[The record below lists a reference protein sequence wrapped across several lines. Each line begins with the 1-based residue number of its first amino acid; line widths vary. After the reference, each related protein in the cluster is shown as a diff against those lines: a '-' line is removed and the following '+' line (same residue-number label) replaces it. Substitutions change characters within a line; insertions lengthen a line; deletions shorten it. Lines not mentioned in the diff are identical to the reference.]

1 MSIEFISNE
10 LEYNDDSDEK
20 NNSYEN
26 NYPNNSKFHH
36 QKNLWESISTFYSL
50 NKIDDKEINFPNI
63 QCLYQS

>member
-26 NYPNNSKFHH
+26 NYPNNSIFHH
-36 QKNLWESISTFYSL
+36 QKNL
-50 NKIDDKEINFPNI
+50 
-63 QCLYQS
+63 